1 MSHESSIILVVTV
14 GCLLLATALVGAVH
28 AAPAQAVATIVSV
41 EGTTTTYHSQ
51 DQDGQT
57 VTVQVPSHSSADI
70 KVSDPQGSVHAT
82 VIAVDATI
90 NRVTVRTS
98 EGQTIVLAISPASLT
113 SLQVGDSFTFT
124 LPEPARSSREWR

>member
-1 MSHESSIILVVTV
+1 MSHESSITLVVTV
-14 GCLLLATALVGAVH
+14 GCLLLATVLVGAVN

-41 EGTTTTYHSQ
+41 EGATTTYHSQ

-70 KVSDPQGSVHAT
+70 KVSDRQGSVHAT
-82 VIAVDATI
+82 VIAVDTTI

-98 EGQTIVLAISPASLT
+98 EGQTIVLEMSPASLT
-113 SLQVGDSFTFT
+113 SMQVGDLFTFT
-124 LPEPARSSREWR
+124 LPEPAR